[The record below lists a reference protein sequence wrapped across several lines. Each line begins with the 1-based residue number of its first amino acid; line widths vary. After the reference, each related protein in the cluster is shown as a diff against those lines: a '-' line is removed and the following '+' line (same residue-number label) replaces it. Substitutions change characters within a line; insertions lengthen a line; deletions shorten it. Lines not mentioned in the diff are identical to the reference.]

1 MICLTDKSQC
11 CGCEACRNVCP
22 KQCITLKEDK
32 EGFLYPEINVTTCIK
47 CGLCERVCPMLLQSN
62 KGRMPV
68 AVYAAK
74 HKDDNIRLVSSSGG
88 AFTFLAEKVIEQGG
102 VVFGARFD
110 ENWQVVHDYVETK
123 SKLSLFR
130 GSKYV
135 QSRIGN
141 SYQQVQQFLKSG
153 RLVLFTGTSCQILGL
168 KLFLRKQ
175 YDNLLAIDVI
185 CHGVPSPKVWTKYLN
200 EVSFGH
206 NSQITDISF
215 RNKKNGWHHYFLSI
229 KNNEEVELSNIFP
242 FSGVYS
248 RLFLSDLILRPSC
261 YDCPAKFG
269 KSGSDVTL
277 GDFWGIE
284 NVIPEFDDDK
294 GCSVVLAYNSK
305 LLNLFEEMEKRE
317 VSYELVKQGNPS
329 LDKSVNCPVNRNY
342 FFHLLCSEKKLVH
355 IYDLC
360 INKSL
365 KQRIRRFMF
374 RKYGI

>member
-62 KGRMPV
+62 KERMPV

-123 SKLSLFR
+123 SELSLFR

-185 CHGVPSPKVWTKYLN
+185 CHGVPSPKVWKKYLN
-200 EVSFGH
+200 EVAFGH
-206 NSQITDISF
+206 CSQITDISF
-215 RNKKNGWHHYFLSI
+215 RNKKM
-229 KNNEEVELSNIFP
+229 V
-242 FSGVYS
+242 
-248 RLFLSDLILRPSC
+248 
-261 YDCPAKFG
+261 
-269 KSGSDVTL
+269 
-277 GDFWGIE
+277 GI
-284 NVIPEFDDDK
+284 II
-294 GCSVVLAYNSK
+294 
-305 LLNLFEEMEKRE
+305 
-317 VSYELVKQGNPS
+317 SY
-329 LDKSVNCPVNRNY
+329 R
-342 FFHLLCSEKKLVH
+342 
-355 IYDLC
+355 
-360 INKSL
+360 
-365 KQRIRRFMF
+365 
-374 RKYGI
+374 